1 MSHLPL
7 VPATLDL
14 TDNARLAINGL
25 LGSLDPERDYE
36 PYFLTFFDVHP
47 AYTIHWSSMP
57 SGVLPK
63 YLEALPLMRL
73 MSGSTAQLD
82 IEQGMLE
89 AVARN
94 CAEDGMI
101 YDLAIP
107 SRPWNSGVGYGVAG
121 WNEDYANMAG
131 NGRL

>member
-1 MSHLPL
+1 MSHSQL

-14 TDNARLAINGL
+14 TENARLAINGL
-25 LGSLDPERDYE
+25 LGSMDAERDYE

-63 YLEALPLMRL
+63 YLEALPLMRA
-73 MSGSTAQLD
+73 MSGSRELED
-82 IEQGMLE
+82 VEQAMLE

-94 CAEDGMI
+94 CAQDGMI
-101 YDLAIP
+101 
-107 SRPWNSGVGYGVAG
+107 
-121 WNEDYANMAG
+121 
-131 NGRL
+131 